1 MTTVRKRDPRLD
13 AEYYVSGNTV
23 RRNVPRNYP
32 AQWEPTQWEPT
43 QWEPATRRYGREE
56 QVRTR
61 RSESTRRVSAQPR
74 NAAARPAQPMRE
86 VRPNQNTRRAEATR
100 AYAQAEAQRIARE
113 EQNMRT
119 LQLHRQWQR
128 AAAERRRREEEA
140 RIAAEE
146 LAEQRRRSEQR
157 VRAFAAVLAI
167 FLVLTGAL
175 GIYTLLNRYIA
186 IDAMTVEQRSLQ
198 AQIEDQQKRLEE
210 LQVEVNKQS
219 NIAQVQDYARES
231 LNMDYAQKENIRA
244 VVLPG
249 Q

>member
-1 MTTVRKRDPRLD
+1 MTALRNRDPRRD

-23 RRNVPRNYP
+23 RRNVPQSR
-32 AQWEPTQWEPT
+32 PTQWNPAQQEPV
-43 QWEPATRRYGREE
+43 TRRFAREE

-61 RSESTRRVSAQPR
+61 RSETTRRVQEQPR
-74 NAAARPAQPMRE
+74 VRAAYAQPMRD
-86 VRPNQNTRRAEATR
+86 VRANQNNRRAEQTR
-100 AYAQAEAQRIARE
+100 AYYAQAEAQRMARD

-128 AAAERRRREEEA
+128 AAAERRQREEEA
-140 RIAAEE
+140 RIAEE
-146 LAEQRRRSEQR
+146 EMAEQRRRAQQR
-157 VRAFAAVLAI
+157 MRALAGVLAI
-167 FLVLTGAL
+167 VLVLTGAL
-175 GIYTLLNRYIA
+175 GIYSVLSRYIA
-186 IDAMTVEQRSLQ
+186 IDAMTVQQRSLQ

-244 VVLPG
+244 IVLPG

>member
-1 MTTVRKRDPRLD
+1 M
-13 AEYYVSGNTV
+13 
-23 RRNVPRNYP
+23 
-32 AQWEPTQWEPT
+32 
-43 QWEPATRRYGREE
+43 
-56 QVRTR
+56 
-61 RSESTRRVSAQPR
+61 
-74 NAAARPAQPMRE
+74 
-86 VRPNQNTRRAEATR
+86 
-100 AYAQAEAQRIARE
+100 
-113 EQNMRT
+113 
-119 LQLHRQWQR
+119 
-128 AAAERRRREEEA
+128 
-140 RIAAEE
+140 
-146 LAEQRRRSEQR
+146 
-157 VRAFAAVLAI
+157 RAFAAVLAI